1 MRHFIGFA
9 APLEPGLLKIFRLFC
24 ALVSVAFLMLSLISP
39 VGNLRGLNNFSESG
53 YYLTASYVLAFTY
66 LSIPLLRRKM
76 GIFYLPLVLAFV
88 SYVPIGLLNWLPLFI
103 PDIQTTATIINS
115 WTITALLLFPLII
128 LAWQYE
134 FRVILI
140 FFGVLGLLDPL
151 ILILNTGI
159 YNSTF
164 FETLY
169 SSLVRMAVFTAVG
182 FVITELKSNQ
192 KLKQDELEKANAKLT
207 KQAEMIDSLSAMRE
221 RTRISRELHD
231 VLAHT
236 LSGLAVQLE
245 AMKTVVTE
253 ENSEFMMMIDHSLQN
268 ARSGLAETRSILKD
282 LRSLPQ
288 AGDELLQAIKILIHE
303 FSRNNDIPV
312 QINRFEDIPDLP
324 NDLLQV
330 IHRIIQEA
338 LENTRKHADAD
349 QINLSL
355 YAADDSGQK
364 YVFLIV
370 RDNGKGFQPDSIDE
384 SEHFGLRGIR
394 ERVQAAGGSC
404 KIKSD
409 LEKGTEIRCQ
419 FSYSAADQPGSPSYL
434 HRQSL
439 TSTK

>member
-1 MRHFIGFA
+1 MKHFIGFES
-9 APLEPGLLKIFRLFC
+9 PLEPGLLKIFRLFC
-24 ALVSVAFLMLSLISP
+24 ALVSVAFLLLSLNPP
-39 VGNLRGLNNFSESG
+39 VGTLRGLNNFSESG

-66 LSIPLLRRKM
+66 LSIPFLRRKM

-103 PDIQTTATIINS
+103 PDIQTTAAIINS

-151 ILILNTGI
+151 IIILNTGI
-159 YNSTF
+159 YNSAF

-169 SSLVRMAVFTAVG
+169 SSFVRIAVFTAVG
-182 FVITELKSNQ
+182 FVVTELKSNQ
-192 KLKQDELEKANAKLT
+192 KIKQEELEKANAKLT
-207 KQAEMIDSLSAMRE
+207 KQAEMIDSLSAIRE

-245 AMKTVVTE
+245 AMKTVIPA
-253 ENSEFMMMIDHSLQN
+253 ENAEFMVMIDHSLQN

-282 LRSLPQ
+282 LRSIPQ

-303 FSRNNDIPV
+303 FTRNTDIPV
-312 QINRFEDIPDLP
+312 HVNKFEDIPDLP
-324 NDLLQV
+324 ADLLQIV
-330 IHRIIQEA
+330 HRIIQES
-338 LENTRKHADAD
+338 LENTRKYSEAD
-349 QINLSL
+349 QITLSF
-355 YAADDSGQK
+355 YAVDDSGQK
-364 YVFLIV
+364 LVYLIIG
-370 RDNGKGFQPDSIDE
+370 DNGKGFQPDLIDE
-384 SEHFGLRGIR
+384 SKHFGLRGIR

-404 KIKSD
+404 KITSKPGN
-409 LEKGTEIRCQ
+409 GTEIRCQ
-419 FSYSAADQPGSPSYL
+419 FSYSTAKQPGTIPSPVYEP
-434 HRQSL
+434 QQ
-439 TSTK
+439 

>member
-1 MRHFIGFA
+1 MKHFIGFET
-9 APLEPGLLKIFRLFC
+9 PLEPGLLKIFRLFC

-39 VGNLRGLNNFSESG
+39 AGTLRGLNNFSESG

-103 PDIQTTATIINS
+103 PDIQTAATIINS

-192 KLKQDELEKANAKLT
+192 KFKQNELEKANAKLT

-245 AMKTVVTE
+245 AMKTVVPE
-253 ENSEFMMMIDHSLQN
+253 ENSEFMLMIDHSLKN

-288 AGDELLQAIKILIHE
+288 AGDELLQAIKVLIHE
-303 FSRNNDIPV
+303 FSQNTDIPV
-312 QINRFEDIPDLP
+312 QVNRFENIPDLP
-324 NDLLQV
+324 ADLLQV
-330 IHRIIQEA
+330 IHRIIQES

-349 QINLSL
+349 QIIISL
-355 YAADDSGQK
+355 YSAEDSDQK
-364 YVFLIV
+364 QVYLLIE
-370 RDNGKGFQPDSIDE
+370 DNGKGFQPDYIDE

-404 KIKSD
+404 KITSNP
-409 LEKGTEIRCQ
+409 EKGTKIRCQ
-419 FSYSAADQPGSPSYL
+419 FLYATPDQPYTPA
-434 HRQSL
+434 SL
-439 TSTK
+439 ISTKQQ